1 MKIEDIII
9 RLAMLNILLFIVGL
23 CLSFYNLIKYF
34 FTGNYSF
41 AGITFTIVSLALFPI
56 IFLGGK
62 LIWDI
67 VNDHKK

>member
-23 CLSFYNLIKYF
+23 CLSFYNLFKFFFSGSYS
-34 FTGNYSF
+34 FTGV
-41 AGITFTIVSLALFPI
+41 TFTIISLALFPI